1 MLTGYNGY
9 DGVSKIMSLLPPPIF
24 IGDIIIRYQ
33 DEKEEKY
40 HDMAS
45 MSSGERQRLNSVGSF
60 IYHLRNLDAEQTDDS
75 KIQYKNLFVVFE
87 EVELYF
93 HPEYQKGYI
102 NSLLRQIRQSNLE
115 NVKSISLLFVTHS
128 PFILSDVIKSN
139 ILYLKDGKDARTN
152 MKVQTFASNIN
163 ELLAESFFLDGGFAG
178 EFASEVIND
187 LVQYLLNNSSK
198 RLWNMKS
205 ADQLIELVGDDVVKM
220 QLRKLYAQK
229 YGRESQGYKA
239 WLKKEYERLGLD
251 KEN

>member
-1 MLTGYNGY
+1 
-9 DGVSKIMSLLPPPIF
+9 
-24 IGDIIIRYQ
+24 
-33 DEKEEKY
+33 
-40 HDMAS
+40 MAS

-102 NSLLRQIRQSNLE
+102 NSLLKQIRQSNLK

-139 ILYLKDGKDARTN
+139 ILYLKDGKDARAI

-187 LVQYLLNNSSK
+187 LVQYLLDKQSK
-198 RLWNMKS
+198 RQWNMKS

-220 QLRKLYAQK
+220 QLRRLFVQK
-229 YGRESQGYKA
+229 YGKDSLGYKA

-251 KEN
+251 QEN